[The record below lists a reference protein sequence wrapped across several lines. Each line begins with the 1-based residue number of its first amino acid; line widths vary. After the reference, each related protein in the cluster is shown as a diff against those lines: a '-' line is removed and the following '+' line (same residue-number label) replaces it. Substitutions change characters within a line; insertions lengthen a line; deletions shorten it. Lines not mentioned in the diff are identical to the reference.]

1 MITMQIDIGRDK
13 ISKKILKQL
22 GDKSLRASVDATN
35 RALAGMRTDATRLI
49 VAESGLNRK
58 SVFSAFTVIKS
69 SVHSSQN
76 GRVDIVGNPV
86 GLVKFKHNPKKPM
99 TGKTR
104 RGVRVSIGQKTIVFR
119 HAFVAVMPN
128 GHVGIFERQRGV
140 KTESGKTKIQELFG
154 PSIPQFAARRH
165 IVSVVQ
171 EKAQQRYATRFT
183 QQLERWLQ
191 QTGAK

>member
-1 MITMQIDIGRDK
+1 MISIQIDIGRDK

-104 RGVRVSIGQKTIVFR
+104 GGVRVNIGQKTIKFS

-128 GHVGIFERQRGV
+128 RHIGIFERQRGV

-171 EKAQQRYATRFT
+171 EQAQQRYTARFT